1 MGNLADVNNLYGW
14 EISQKLNVDSF
25 SHVENT
31 FQFNK
36 DFIENYNQDRDK
48 KD

>member
-1 MGNLADVNNLYGW
+1 MDG
-14 EISQKLNVDSF
+14 F

-36 DFIENYNQDRDK
+36 DFIENYNQDSDK